1 MLKRKALRKRPLVVM
16 PGDARDLQ
24 WLASLVIPSNARNLL
39 FAFLLCLAP
48 FARAQS
54 PELPAG
60 PMQAKVTTA
69 CTECHESRIILQ
81 QRLSKGA
88 WTKEVDK
95 MIKWGAV
102 VDPADRDSFIDYL
115 SINFPPDKAPEH
127 MPRAES
133 AKKH

>member
-1 MLKRKALRKRPLVVM
+1 MWKLKKEILVS
-16 PGDARDLQ
+16 PSKARDLQ
-24 WLASLVIPSNARNLL
+24 LLVAAVLL
-39 FAFLLCLAP
+39 SFVPHAH
-48 FARAQS
+48 AQS
-54 PELPAG
+54 AELPAG

-102 VDPADRDSFIDYL
+102 VDPTDRDSFIDYL
-115 SINFPPDKAPEH
+115 SINFP
-127 MPRAES
+127 
-133 AKKH
+133 